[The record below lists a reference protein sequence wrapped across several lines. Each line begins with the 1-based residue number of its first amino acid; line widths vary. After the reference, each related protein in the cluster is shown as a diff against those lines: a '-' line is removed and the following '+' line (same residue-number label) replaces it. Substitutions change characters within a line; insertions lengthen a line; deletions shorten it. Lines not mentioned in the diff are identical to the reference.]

1 MTTQILDEIAK
12 IGMIPVLS
20 IDKEERALPLAQALK
35 KGGLP
40 LMEVMFRTDAAAGSI
55 RRISEQMPDFLVGAG
70 TVLTVEQARQAV
82 ACGAK
87 FLVSPGFNPEVC
99 KAAIELNVP
108 IVPGC
113 TSPTEV
119 EAARVLGLHVLK
131 FFPAV
136 ENGGVSAMRLL
147 SGPYPDVSF
156 VPTGDLTRALC
167 SEYLAFGKVAAAGG
181 DFMLSYDDIHS
192 DNYEK
197 IASDVQD
204 TILGY
209 LNFHIAHMGMNA
221 NDKDS
226 ALSLSGRLAS
236 ALHLNVCAG
245 NKSAF
250 AGKLFEVMYEP
261 FYHEKGHVAIG
272 TFDATRA
279 YYYLKRC
286 GMEFYEDTV
295 SRDAAGRIIA
305 AYMKEDFAGF
315 ALHLLQD

>member
-55 RRISEQMPDFLVGAG
+55 RRISEQIPDFLVGAG
-70 TVLTVEQARQAV
+70 TVLTDEQARHAV

-87 FLVSPGFNPEVC
+87 YIVSPGFNPEVC

-286 GMEFYEDTV
+286 GVEFYEDTV